1 MSATAAL
8 APEGTRPRRR
18 LVAQLWFWV
27 LVAIAAGI
35 VFGLVAP
42 DAAIK
47 AKWLADAFIQL
58 IKMMIGPVI
67 FCTVVHGIAPG
78 IDEPLG
84 QSPVHP

>member
-1 MSATAAL
+1 MA
-8 APEGTRPRRR
+8 EQRRR
-18 LVAQLWFWV
+18 WYSILYVQV
-27 LVAIAAGI
+27 LVAIAIGVGI
-35 VFGLVAP
+35 GYFSPQTG
-42 DAAIK
+42 AALK
-47 AKWLADAFIQL
+47 PLGDAFIQL